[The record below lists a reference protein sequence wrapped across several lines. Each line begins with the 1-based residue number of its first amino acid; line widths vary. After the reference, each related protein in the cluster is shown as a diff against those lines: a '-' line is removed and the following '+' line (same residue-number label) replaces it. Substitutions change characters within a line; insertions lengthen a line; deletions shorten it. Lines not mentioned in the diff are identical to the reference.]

1 MGAESVGVLVPVG
14 PGAEEEERLAAL
26 LASLFAHE
34 PDTGHVVLVDDG
46 PRERRLAAAVEVPA
60 GCRLTVLA
68 NPRAGKGVPTLGGLC
83 CATLAGLRHLA
94 LGTEVR
100 FVLRLDTDALVIAP
114 FASRLAT
121 AFGERPGVG
130 ALGSYE
136 TVCNGHVRQFAAWEP
151 ALRRL
156 ARRVSVWRHPARR
169 GRYLQLAIAG
179 RRARVREELAAALA
193 NGYRWGEH
201 CQGGGYA
208 LNRLVLD
215 RLAAGGMLDDPL
227 RWRDTRAGED
237 VMVGV
242 LVRAAGLRLD
252 GHVEPDEGLFA
263 VAHAGLPLPPEHLL
277 RGGYAIVHS
286 VKRTEGW
293 REPELRAAFAHS
305 SRPPAAGRARTAT
318 SPRS

>member
-1 MGAESVGVLVPVG
+1 MGAEAIGVLVPVG
-14 PGAEEEERLAAL
+14 PGAEEEERLRAL
-26 LASLFAHE
+26 LDSVFAHE

-46 PRERRLAAAVEVPA
+46 PSDRALAAAIEVPDST
-60 GCRLTVLA
+60 RLTVLA
-68 NPRAGKGVPTLGGLC
+68 NPGGLC
-83 CATLAGLRHLA
+83 YATVAGLRHLA
-94 LGTEVR
+94 LGTDAR

-114 FASRLAT
+114 FARRLDV

-136 TVCNGHVRQFAAWEP
+136 TVCNGHVRQFPAWEP

-156 ARRVSVWRHPARR
+156 TRRVSIWRHPARR
-169 GRYLQLAIAG
+169 GRFLQLALAG
-179 RRARVREELAAALA
+179 RRGRVREEILAALA

-208 LNRLVLD
+208 LNRPALD
-215 RLAAGGMLDDPL
+215 RMAAAGMLDDPL

-237 VMVGV
+237 VMIGV

-252 GHVEPDEGLFA
+252 GHVEPGEGLFA
-263 VAHAGLPLPPEHLL
+263 VAHSGLPLPPRQLL
-277 RGGYAIVHS
+277 DGGYAIVHS

-293 REPELRAAFAHS
+293 EEPELRAALARS
-305 SRPPAAGRARTAT
+305 SPPPAADRARAAT
-318 SPRS
+318 SRRS

>member
-1 MGAESVGVLVPVG
+1 MVAEAIGVLVPVG
-14 PGAEEEERLAAL
+14 PGAEEEERLRAL
-26 LASLFAHE
+26 LDSVFAHE

-46 PRERRLAAAVEVPA
+46 PSDRALAAAVEVPDT
-60 GCRLTVLA
+60 CRLTVLS
-68 NPRAGKGVPTLGGLC
+68 NPREGKGVPTLGGLC
-83 CATLAGLRHLA
+83 CATVAGLRHLA
-94 LGTEVR
+94 LGTDAR
-100 FVLRLDTDALVIAP
+100 FVVRLDTDALVIAP
-114 FASRLAT
+114 FARRLDV

-136 TVCNGHVRQFAAWEP
+136 TVCNGHVRQFPAWEP

-169 GRYLQLAIAG
+169 GRFLQLALAG
-179 RRARVREELAAALA
+179 RRGRVREEILAALA

-208 LNRLVLD
+208 LNRPALD
-215 RLAAGGMLDDPL
+215 RMAAGGMLDDPL

-237 VMVGV
+237 VMIGV

-252 GHVEPDEGLFA
+252 GHVDPGDGLFA
-263 VAHAGLPLPPEHLL
+263 VAHSGLPLPPQHLL
-277 RGGYAIVHS
+277 DGGYAIVHS

-293 REPELRAAFAHS
+293 EEPELRAALARS
-305 SRPPAAGRARTAT
+305 SPPPAADRARAAT
-318 SPRS
+318 